1 MFLSDVYHRGLG
13 KSPLPTGT
21 SKKIQGIVHEDHP
34 TRGVAY
40 NDQVLIWALYF
51 DAFPHGHYGTIRQ
64 QIWSILHFPFQLAI
78 VGVVE
83 GSQQVALARYVI
95 KNWHKIDSSMDKYC
109 LEENLD
115 GAKLRDK
122 LLELLNYW
130 SFTSKTETL
139 TFQAITEE
147 AIWKIGNST
156 GICSKENATK
166 HLEEKS
172 IPTPFYNMSIDMFDG
187 VYVGLGMKLP
197 ADKLEK
203 QTAYEIALKSWKLVY
218 MYYWVS
224 FCMLIACSVLFLIL
238 IRRHRHDLFDFVS
251 IGTRMFA
258 LIIGAIL
265 CALIGNEIGLYQFL
279 GSPAVLPVC
288 LSLIFIILCC
298 DKLSAEFC
306 NRRLL
311 RSGQPYA
318 KEYEEHGHSHGDAH
332 EHAEHAS
339 GHSPHASA
347 SLDHRK
353 SAAWSIHPDSMSEDT
368 QPLTKHAVGTEYYGA
383 ETGGYP
389 LTPLM
394 TTPPATDKRPG
405 GYMPVRSSQDHGA

>member
-1 MFLSDVYHRGLG
+1 M
-13 KSPLPTGT
+13 
-21 SKKIQGIVHEDHP
+21 
-34 TRGVAY
+34 AY

-51 DAFPHGHYGTIRQ
+51 DNFPHGHYGTIRQ

-95 KNWHKIDSSMDKYC
+95 KNWNKIDSSIDKYC

-115 GAKLRDK
+115 GTKLRDK

-130 SFTSKTETL
+130 SFTSKTETQS
-139 TFQAITEE
+139 FQAVTEQ
-147 AIWKIGNST
+147 AIWNIGNAT

-166 HLEEKS
+166 YINKDS

-265 CALIGNEIGLYQFL
+265 CALVGNEVGLYQFL
-279 GSPAVLPVC
+279 GSPGVLPVC
-288 LSLIFIILCC
+288 LSLIFLILCC
-298 DKLSAEFC
+298 DKLSAELC
-306 NRRLL
+306 NWRLL

-318 KEYEEHGHSHGDAH
+318 KEYEVHGHGHGDTH

-339 GHSPHASA
+339 GRSPHASTL
-347 SLDHRK
+347 LDHRK
-353 SAAWSIHPDSMSEDT
+353 SAAWSVHAESMLEDT
-368 QPLTKHAVGTEYYGA
+368 QPLTQHVAGTEHYDTERGS
-383 ETGGYP
+383 YP

-394 TTPPATDKRPG
+394 SPPPVTGQRAG
-405 GYMPVRSSQDHGA
+405 GYMPVSSSHDRGA